1 MSEETEDGGVSIA
14 LNSIRGT
21 ALSAFDTRLASL
33 YLSTD
38 ANAAATFGTIG
49 VESFSGSLAQATNGA
64 PGDPSTQFVLIDATA
79 KDGNGASLLAELN
92 ALGIQGG
99 STYGGLVS
107 GWIAVSQLG
116 ALLDVDNLRFARQDA
131 TSASAG
137 LVTTQADHA
146 QHDDVARAAF
156 GVDGTGLKI
165 GVISDSFDTA
175 TVNGGNGLPDT
186 MATNIA
192 SGDLGADTVVLQD
205 YGVRGT
211 ATHGTDEGRGMAQL
225 VHDIA
230 PGAQIMFATGNLGEA
245 GFANNIIA
253 LANAGAKVIVDDLQ
267 YYFEPAFQ
275 NGVIAQAV
283 NTVAAAGVTYMSS
296 AGNQGV
302 EGWEGAWKDGAVS
315 GANLGSERLMNFAP
329 GQDYLTFT
337 ATGAGD
343 IFILQWDQ
351 PNASAGGAGS
361 LSDLD
366 LFVTNASGTQLR
378 AVSADDNLVSGESSE
393 GLQFTGVAGT
403 TYYLRVGYYSGP
415 KPGDIKIISFS
426 APLSTT
432 ATNINDGTIY
442 GHNSAEGA
450 MAIGAADYRST
461 PAYGTSPPQ
470 VETYSSGGPSVHFF
484 DDAGNRLA
492 TPIVTGAVAFT
503 GVDGGDT
510 TFFGGADNDSTGYW
524 NFFGTSAA
532 APDVAATA
540 ILMLSANSQLT
551 NDDIFA
557 LLFDTAR
564 DMDNPDT
571 VGFDVGYDAVT
582 GAGLIQADQAITA
595 AKTLSITN
603 TVIDQLYGTHF
614 GDTITAGEGNNL
626 ILGQGGDDLID
637 GAGGNDTIYGGS
649 GADQVGGGAGNDTV
663 YGDDGN
669 DTVYGDAGDDVI
681 YGGEGN
687 DTLRG
692 DAGNDTMD
700 GGNGN
705 DTASFS
711 FFATAVTVTLATPGV
726 AQNTGAGND
735 TLTSIENL
743 TGSNFN
749 DVLTGDANDN
759 YLNGSRGNDTLNG
772 GDGNDLLDGGNTGN
786 DIMNGGNGI
795 DTVTYAQAAAN
806 ANLGGVTVNLSVTAA
821 QNTGNTSGGTDT
833 ITNVENLIGS
843 AFNDTL
849 QGNAGNNVL
858 DGAGGIDT
866 VSYSSATAGVTVS
879 LSLQG
884 TAQNTIGAGTDTLI
898 GFENL
903 TGSGFND
910 TLSGDAGNNVL
921 NGGAGTGDTLSY
933 ANATGGVTVSLAL
946 TTAQNTVSAGT
957 DTISLFENLTGS
969 NFDDTLSGDA
979 GANTLKGSIGN
990 DTLNGNDGA
999 DLLDGGVGND
1009 TLNGGDGSD
1018 TFIGEAGNDVM
1029 DGGAG
1034 SDIVDYSAI
1043 ASGVTVDLSSTAAQN
1058 TGGAG
1063 TDTLSNIENLVGT
1076 GFDDVITASAA
1087 DNILV
1092 GGLGTDTLSYAG
1104 ATAGVTISLASGA
1117 SQATGGS
1124 GTDTVSGFENLTG
1137 SAFADSLSGDTNA
1150 NVIHGG
1156 DGADTVNGD
1165 AGADTLYGD
1174 AGADTVSG
1182 GVGTDTLY
1190 GGADN
1195 DTLSGGDD
1203 ADMLFGGLGNDA
1215 MDGGNGID
1223 TANYSDATAGVKVN
1237 LATLV
1242 AQNTVGAGTD
1252 TLSNIENL
1260 IGSAFNDTLTGDAGV
1275 NVIDGGLGNDIMDGA
1290 GGIDTVTYA
1299 SAGSAVTVDLSIVV
1313 AQNTVGAGID
1323 TVKNFENV
1331 TGSDFNDT
1339 LTGNSAINLLTGGL
1353 GGDSLYGGGN
1363 NDILD
1368 GGDGADL
1375 LDGGVGNDTLY
1386 GGAGIDSLVGGDG
1399 KDILDGGAGA
1409 DSLDGGLGDDTY
1421 YIDDAGDVVTEGVG
1435 AGGDTV
1441 IASTVSYTLGDNLEN
1456 LTNAGSGAFTGTGNA
1471 LVNIMTGGGGSDT
1484 LYGLDG
1490 NDKLYGGMGNDVLVG
1505 GLGSDTLTGGTGADG
1520 FVFTSLAESSGANVD
1535 TIADFNHGEGDYIDL
1550 SAIDANTSTG
1560 ADDAFSFIGTAA
1572 FSHHAGEL
1580 RYQTAG
1586 GTTIVYGDTDGN
1598 GVADFAIKL
1607 LGGPVLTGGDF
1618 HP

>member
-1 MSEETEDGGVSIA
+1 MSEEIEDGGASVS
-14 LNSIRGT
+14 LTSIRGT

-49 VESFSGSLAQATNGA
+49 VESFTGSLTQATNGA
-64 PGDPSTQFVLIDATA
+64 PGDPNGQYVLIDATA

-146 QHDDVARAAF
+146 QHDDTARATF
-156 GVDGTGLKI
+156 GIDGTGLKI

-175 TVNGGNGLPDT
+175 TVNGANGLPDT

-230 PGAQIMFATGNLGEA
+230 PGAQVMFATGNLGEA

-302 EGWEGAWKDGAVS
+302 EGWEGAFVDGGVLT
-315 GANLGSERLMNFAP
+315 GAAGNNTFHEHMMQFAP
-329 GQDYLTFT
+329 GQTYLTFT

-361 LSDLD
+361 ASDLD
-366 LFVTNASGTQLR
+366 FFITNVTGATLR
-378 AVSADDNLVSGESSE
+378 AYSADDNITSGESSE
-393 GLQFTGVAGT
+393 GIQFTGVAGT
-403 TYYLRVGYYSGP
+403 TYYLRVGSYSGVLP
-415 KPGDIKIISFS
+415 SDLKIISFS

-432 ATNINDGTIY
+432 ASNINDGTMY

-470 VETYSSGGPSVHFF
+470 VETYSSGGPSIHFF

-492 TPIVTGAVAFT
+492 TPVVTGAIAFT
-503 GVDGGDT
+503 AVDGGDT

-532 APDVAATA
+532 APDAAATA

-571 VGFDVGYDAVT
+571 VGADIGYDNVT

-614 GDTITAGEGNNL
+614 GDTITAGDGNNL

-637 GAGGNDTIYGGS
+637 GAAGNDTIYGGD
-649 GADQVGGGAGNDTV
+649 GADQAGGGS
-663 YGDDGN
+663 GN
-669 DTVYGDAGDDVI
+669 DTVYGDAGNDTVYGDLGDDNL
-681 YGGEGN
+681 YGGDGN
-687 DTLRG
+687 DILRG
-692 DAGNDTMD
+692 DAGNDRMD
-700 GGNGN
+700 GGNGT
-705 DTASFS
+705 DTALFS
-711 FFATAVTVTLATPGV
+711 FFSTAVTVDLNQQGV
-726 AQNTGAGND
+726 AQNTGAGSD
-735 TLTSIENL
+735 TLVSIENL

-795 DTVTYAQAAAN
+795 DTVTYAQVAAN
-806 ANLGGVTVNLSVTAA
+806 PNLGGVSVNLSLTTP

-858 DGAGGIDT
+858 NGDGGIDT
-866 VSYSSATAGVTVS
+866 VSYSSAAAGVTVS

-884 TAQNTIGAGTDTLI
+884 TPQNTIGAGIDTLI

-903 TGSGFND
+903 TGSAFND

-946 TTAQNTVSAGT
+946 ATAQNTVSAGT

-969 NFDDTLSGDA
+969 DFNDTLTGSI
-979 GANTLKGSIGN
+979 GANTLKGGLGN
-990 DTLNGNDGA
+990 DTLNGNDG
-999 DLLDGGVGND
+999 DDILDGGPGDD
-1009 TLNGGDGSD
+1009 TL
-1018 TFIGEAGNDVM
+1018 
-1029 DGGAG
+1029 DGGNG
-1034 SDIVDYSAI
+1034 VDTATYA
-1043 ASGVTVDLSSTAAQN
+1043 AALSGVTVDLYNTSAQN
-1058 TGGAG
+1058 TGGGGTETISNVENVIG
-1063 TDTLSNIENLVGT
+1063 TD
-1076 GFDDVITASAA
+1076 FDDTISGNGGDNTLTAGAG
-1087 DNILV
+1087 V
-1092 GGLGTDTLSYAG
+1092 DTLSYAN
-1104 ATAGVTISLASGA
+1104 ATGGVTISLASGA
-1117 SQATGGS
+1117 AQVTGGA

-1137 SAFADSLSGDTNA
+1137 SAYADTLSGDTSA

-1156 DGADTVNGD
+1156 DGGDTLNGD

-1174 AGADTVSG
+1174 AGNDIVNG
-1182 GVGTDTLY
+1182 GAGTDTLY

-1203 ADMLFGGLGNDA
+1203 ADMLFGGLGNDV

-1242 AQNTVGAGTD
+1242 AQNTLGAGAD

-1299 SAGSAVTVDLSIVV
+1299 SAGSAVSVDLTIVV

-1339 LTGNSAINLLTGGL
+1339 ITGNSAVNLLTGGL

-1363 NDILD
+1363 NDTLD

-1409 DSLDGGLGDDTY
+1409 DTMDGGIGDDTY
-1421 YIDDAGDVVTEGVG
+1421 YVDDAGDVITEGVG

-1441 IASTVSYTLGDNLEN
+1441 MATSVSYTLGDNVEN
-1456 LTNAGSGAFTGTGNA
+1456 LTNAGSGDFTGTGNA
-1471 LVNIMTGGGGSDT
+1471 LINIMTGSGGADT
-1484 LYGLDG
+1484 FYGMDG
-1490 NDKLYGGMGNDVLVG
+1490 NDKLNGGAGNDVLVG
-1505 GLGSDTLTGGTGADG
+1505 GNGADTLTGGLGADAFVFNSTAESLTTGA
-1520 FVFTSLAESSGANVD
+1520 D
-1535 TIADFNHGEGDYIDL
+1535 TIADFSHAQGDYIDL
-1550 SAIDANTSTG
+1550 SAIDANTTTG
-1560 ADDAFSFIGTAA
+1560 ADDAFSFIGTAN

-1580 RYQTAG
+1580 RYQTAN

-1607 LGGPVLTGGDF
+1607 LGGPVLSADDF